1 MQVNRYSA
9 IMNIS
14 RRGGMEKMIKMIK
27 SYDMQNR
34 MILEVF
40 HNDVLVFDNRF
51 ENKNDLDS
59 TTVEIRWLLRNL
71 GFDEDEIDVL
81 NSL

>member
-1 MQVNRYSA
+1 
-9 IMNIS
+9 
-14 RRGGMEKMIKMIK
+14 MIKMIK

>member
-1 MQVNRYSA
+1 
-9 IMNIS
+9 MNIS